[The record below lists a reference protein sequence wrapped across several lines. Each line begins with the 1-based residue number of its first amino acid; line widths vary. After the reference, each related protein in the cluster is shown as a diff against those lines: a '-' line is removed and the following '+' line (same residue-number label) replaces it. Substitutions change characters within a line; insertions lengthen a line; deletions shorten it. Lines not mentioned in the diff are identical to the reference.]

1 MLVNR
6 DIIIVGI
13 QAWDIEIGSNCKNI
27 AEEFSK
33 NNRVLYVN
41 YPLDRITMFRQRKSE
56 KVRKRIQIF
65 KSGKAELNEI
75 SSNLWN
81 LYPATV
87 LESINWISIARLY
100 DWLNKTNNK
109 RFSRQIQWAIG
120 QLGFKNYLIFNDS
133 DMLRSFYLKELLQ
146 PETYVYY
153 TRDNLISTDYWK
165 RQGVRLEALHMK
177 KADLVVANSTYL
189 ATLARKY
196 NPNSFYVGQGCDVSL
211 FDRQR
216 VQSIP
221 SDIKDV
227 PKPVIG
233 YIGALISLRLDIQV
247 LEFIAE
253 NRPKWSLVL
262 VGPEDELFK
271 NSRLHHFKNVYFL
284 GNKNG
289 NDLPAYLNRFDVAL
303 NPQIVSPMTIGNYP
317 RKIDEYLAMGKPTVA
332 TQTEAMSAFA
342 DHAYLAQTKEEYID
356 LIEKAL
362 EQDNEQ
368 VQLRREEF
376 ARQHTWENNVV
387 EIYRAIEAVKAG

>member
-1 MLVNR
+1 
-6 DIIIVGI
+6 
-13 QAWDIEIGSNCKNI
+13 
-27 AEEFSK
+27 
-33 NNRVLYVN
+33 
-41 YPLDRITMFRQRKSE
+41 
-56 KVRKRIQIF
+56 
-65 KSGKAELNEI
+65 
-75 SSNLWN
+75 
-81 LYPATV
+81 
-87 LESINWISIARLY
+87 
-100 DWLNKTNNK
+100 
-109 RFSRQIQWAIG
+109 
-120 QLGFKNYLIFNDS
+120 
-133 DMLRSFYLKELLQ
+133 
-146 PETYVYY
+146 
-153 TRDNLISTDYWK
+153 
-165 RQGVRLEALHMK
+165 MK

-221 SDIKDV
+221 TDIKDV

-342 DHAYLAQTKEEYID
+342 DHTYLAHTKEEYID